1 MTERSTFSP
10 FWHRVRAL
18 KPRLR
23 PHVQITRQHYRG
35 RRWHV
40 VHDPSSNQFYRLSS
54 VGHEFVGM
62 LDGRRTVEEAW
73 EQGLARHGDDALTQN
88 DVIQLLSQ
96 LHSSNLLSADVA
108 PETEQLLNRGRE
120 RRKKKLQ
127 AQAIGLMYFKVRL
140 FNPDAML
147 AWLLPLVRPLLSRVG
162 LVLWGLWIIAALVA
176 ILPSW
181 EKLLSGVGSAV
192 APSNWGL
199 MIAGFV
205 VLKLIHEAGHGLMV
219 KRFGGQCPEL
229 GAMLLVL
236 IPAPYVDASAAWS
249 FSDKWKRIAVGAGGM
264 IFELAVGAAAAF
276 VWLGSVEGSLV
287 HQVAYNVIFTA
298 TVSTVLFNAN
308 PLMKFDGYYILSD
321 LIEVPN
327 LMQRS
332 NQMMQFVCQKAIYRV
347 KQPNSPTTD
356 AREAIILLVYGVLSL
371 AYRIFLFLSITLYVM
386 GLMFA
391 IGLLLAIWTASMWF
405 LLPIGKML
413 HWLSTSNQL
422 HENRS
427 RAVLVTVLLAALGF
441 GALGLVPAPDRR
453 RAQGVVE
460 SVHEAGVF
468 FEADAFVERALV
480 RNGERVVR
488 DQVLVEC
495 RSDDLD
501 AQLELVKAQV
511 VELESKQREALRTN
525 LGAAKIAEEYLLTIR
540 AQLDLLEKKK
550 AGLVVRA
557 PRDGVV
563 VGLDPGALVGSYVK
577 TGENLCLVVEPGAV
591 RVTALM
597 SQTEADW
604 ITKLLPSSYG
614 VEMRV
619 ASNPGTLIEARTTRV
634 VEAGSRE
641 LPHSSLSFAGGGSV
655 AQESQDQTG
664 LMAADRYFRAE
675 FVPTTATPGAREA
688 PELAFAEGLGRLGVP
703 GERVTL
709 RFSLPWRP
717 LMSQWMDALRKATQG
732 RAKL

>member
-1 MTERSTFSP
+1 MSERSTFSP

-35 RRWHV
+35 KRWHV

-73 EQGLARHGDDALTQN
+73 ELGLSRHGDDALTQN

-108 PETEQLLNRGRE
+108 PETEQLLTRGRE
-120 RRKKKLQ
+120 RRKKKFQ

-140 FNPDAML
+140 FNPDRML
-147 AWLLPLVRPLLSRVG
+147 AWMLPIVRPLLSRVG
-162 LVLWGLWIIAALVA
+162 LVVWALWVIAALVA
-176 ILPSW
+176 IVPSW
-181 EKLLSGVGSAV
+181 ERLLSGVGSAV
-192 APSNWGL
+192 APSNWGF

-229 GAMLLVL
+229 GAMMLVL

-249 FSDKWKRIAVGAGGM
+249 FTDKWKRIAVGAGGM
-264 IFELAVGAAAAF
+264 IFELAVAAGAAF
-276 VWLGSVEGSLV
+276 VWLSSVEGSLA
-287 HQVAYNVIFTA
+287 HQLAYNVIFTA
-298 TVSTVLFNAN
+298 SVSTVLFNAN

-347 KQPNSPTTD
+347 KDPTSPTTD
-356 AREAIILLVYGVLSL
+356 AREAVILLVYGVLSL

-391 IGLLLAIWTASMWF
+391 IGLLLAIWTAAMWF
-405 LLPIGKML
+405 LLPLGKL
-413 HWLSTSNQL
+413 AHWLATSGQL
-422 HENRS
+422 QETRT
-427 RAVLVTVLLAALGF
+427 RAVLVTLLLAALGL

-468 FEADAFVERALV
+468 FEAEAFVERALV
-480 RNGERVVR
+480 RNGERVVK

-495 RSDDLD
+495 RSDELE
-501 AQLELVKAQV
+501 AQIALVKAQT

-525 LGAAKIAEEYLLTIR
+525 LAAAQIADEYLRTIR
-540 AQLDLLEKKK
+540 AQMELLEKRR
-550 AGLVVRA
+550 AALVVRA

-563 VGLDPGALVGSYVK
+563 VGLDPAAVVGSYVRP
-577 TGENLCLVVEPGAV
+577 GEELCRVVEPGAV

-604 ITKLLPSSYG
+604 ITRLLPSSYG

-619 ASNPGTLIEARTTRV
+619 ASSPGTLIEARTTRV

-641 LPHSSLSFAGGGSV
+641 LPHSSLGFAGGGSV
-655 AQESQDQTG
+655 APESRDQTG
-664 LMAADRYFRAE
+664 LVAADRYFRAE
-675 FVPTTATPGAREA
+675 FVPTSAPAGAPGA